1 MNKKEETKNQSKFA
15 RFKEIWA
22 NPRYKAL
29 IKLGMYAIFFGS
41 LFLISYI
48 STSFREKT
56 PVDNK
61 TNNLILLDNYK
72 YKYEI
77 TINNNNIKEVIT
89 YNGIETSATNSG
101 TIEYL
106 GLDTLHSYV
115 VDKMTNKI
123 YINGIEKEK
132 LYDELYEEYLSY
144 KSIKNI
150 INSSTKK
157 DNKYIYKD
165 NVIITLEEKA
175 KEYYVLMEFNTENKE
190 ETYIEKIILEF
201 WAQ

>member
-1 MNKKEETKNQSKFA
+1 MSKKEESKSLSKFDK
-15 RFKEIWA
+15 FKEIWA

-29 IKLGMYAIFFGS
+29 IKLGMYALFFGS

-48 STSFREKT
+48 STSFRGKT

-77 TINNNNIKEVIT
+77 TTNNNNIKEVIT

-106 GLDTLHSYV
+106 GIDTLDSYV
-115 VDKMTNKI
+115 VDKTTNKI
-123 YINGIEKEK
+123 YINGVEKER

-150 INSSTKK
+150 ISNSIKK

-165 NVIITLEEKA
+165 NIIITLEEKD
-175 KEYYVLMEFNTENKE
+175 KGYYVLMEFSTENKE
-190 ETYIEKIILEF
+190 GTYIEKIMLEF
-201 WAQ
+201 YAQ